1 MCDPQDDQPRG
12 FALSANDQSPSTLDS
27 ALGPRKKEC
36 TLAPSFTV
44 NNRYHFT
51 RYSWSGNFVVPVLYV
66 AGSSYLVMNG
76 EVRD

>member
-1 MCDPQDDQPRG
+1 MCGPQDDQPRG

-44 NNRYHFT
+44 NNRYHST
-51 RYSWSGNFVVPVLYV
+51 RFSCSGSFVVSVLYV

-76 EVRD
+76 EVSD